1 MRILSYPVFMRALD
15 YYLCDVFTSTPLT
28 GNQLAV
34 FPDAGHLSPEEMQ
47 SIARETNLSETT
59 FVCRRDA
66 ATEAA
71 QGYRVRIFTVREEL
85 PFAGH
90 PTLGSAAVIR
100 RFVADQPNLPALTLD
115 LNAGRVP
122 VVFDDSQATAPAVYG
137 EMTQPKAE
145 LGAVQSRE
153 VIAPALGL
161 EPGDLSP
168 KWAPQIT
175 STGNPF
181 CIVPLRSVE
190 ALARLG
196 LRADLAPALLA
207 SIGARF
213 FYVIAQEQ
221 PGQWQ
226 ARMQFYNGEDPAT
239 GSAAGC
245 AMVYLVGNGIEPPDT
260 QIHLR
265 QGLAIHRPSDLYGR
279 CSLQNGKPAQVRIS
293 GCTVFV
299 AKGRLFL
306 EQFT

>member
-1 MRILSYPVFMRALD
+1 MRILGYPVFMRALD

-34 FPDAGHLSPEEMQ
+34 FVDAGHLTPEQMQ
-47 SIARETNLSETT
+47 SIARETNLSETA
-59 FVCRRDA
+59 FLCRRDP

-71 QGYRVRIFTVREEL
+71 EGYRVRIFTVREEL

-90 PTLGSAAVIR
+90 PTLGTAAVIR
-100 RFVADQPNLPALTLD
+100 RFVAAQSNLPALTLD
-115 LNAGRVP
+115 LNVGRVP
-122 VVFDDSQATAPAVYG
+122 VVFDDAQAMGLAVYG

-145 LGAVQSRE
+145 LCAVQSRE
-153 VIAPALGL
+153 AIAPALGL
-161 EPGDLSP
+161 APGDLSP
-168 KWAPQIT
+168 LWPPQIT

-181 CIVPLRSVE
+181 CIVPLASVE
-190 ALARLG
+190 ALERLS
-196 LRADLAPALLA
+196 LRADLAPALLQ

-213 FYVIAQEQ
+213 FYVIAQQ
-221 PGQWQ
+221 KPGQWQ

-245 AMVYLVGNGIEPPDT
+245 AMVYLVGNSIEPPDM

-265 QGLAIHRPSDLYGR
+265 QGLAIHRPSDIYGR
-279 CSLQNGKPAQVRIS
+279 CSLESGKPAQVRIA

>member
-1 MRILSYPVFMRALD
+1 MRILGYPVFMRALD
-15 YYLCDVFTSTPLT
+15 YYLCDVFTSTPFT

-34 FPDAGHLSPEEMQ
+34 FVDAGQLSSEQMQ
-47 SIARETNLSETT
+47 SIAREMNLSETA
-59 FVCRRDA
+59 FLCRRDPA
-66 ATEAA
+66 IEAA
-71 QGYRVRIFTVREEL
+71 EGYRVRIFTVREEL

-90 PTLGSAAVIR
+90 PTLGTAAVIR
-100 RFVADQPNLPALTLD
+100 RFVAAQSNLPALTLD

-122 VVFDDSQATAPAVYG
+122 VAFDDAQAPAVYG

-145 LGAVQSRE
+145 LGAVQARE
-153 VIAPALGL
+153 AIAPALGL
-161 EPGDLSP
+161 RVEDLSP
-168 KWAPQIT
+168 VWPPQIT

-181 CIVPLRSVE
+181 CIVPLASVE
-190 ALARLG
+190 ALARLS
-196 LRADLAPALLA
+196 LRADLAPALLQ

-213 FYVIAQEQ
+213 FYVIAQQ
-221 PGQWQ
+221 RPGQWQ

-245 AMVYLVGNGIEPPDT
+245 AVVYLVGHGIEPPEAC
-260 QIHLR
+260 IHFR
-265 QGLAIHRPSDLYGR
+265 QGLAIRRPSDLYGR
-279 CSLQNGKPAQVRIS
+279 CSLQDGKPAQVRVA

>member
-1 MRILSYPVFMRALD
+1 MRALD
-15 YYLCDVFTSTPLT
+15 YYLCDVFTATPLA

-34 FPDAGHLSPEEMQ
+34 FPEAGHLTPEEMQ
-47 SIARETNLSETT
+47 AIARETNLSETT
-59 FVCRRDA
+59 FLCRRDA

-71 QGYRVRIFTVREEL
+71 EGYRVRIFTVREEL

-90 PTLGSAAVIR
+90 PTLGTAAVIR
-100 RFVADQPNLPALTLD
+100 RFVADEPNLPALTLH

-122 VVFDDSQATAPAVYG
+122 VVFDHTQAAAPAVYG
-137 EMTQPKAE
+137 EMTQPLAE

-153 VIAPALGL
+153 AIAPALGL
-161 EPGDLSP
+161 RVEDLSP
-168 KWAPQIT
+168 AWAPQIT

-181 CIVPLRSVE
+181 CIVPLASVD
-190 ALARLG
+190 ALTRLS
-196 LRADLAPALLA
+196 LRPDLAPALLQ

-221 PGQWQ
+221 SGQWQ

-245 AMVYLVGNGIEPPDT
+245 AVVYLVGNGIEPPDT

-279 CSLQNGKPAQVRIS
+279 CSLQNGKPVQARVA

>member
-1 MRILSYPVFMRALD
+1 MRALD
-15 YYLCDVFTSTPLT
+15 YYLCDVFTATPLT

-34 FPDAGHLSPEEMQ
+34 FPDAGHLRPEEMQ

-59 FVCRRDA
+59 FLCRRDA

-90 PTLGSAAVIR
+90 PTLGTAAVIR
-100 RFVADQPNLPALTLD
+100 RFVAQEPNLPALTLD

-122 VVFDDSQATAPAVYG
+122 VVFDDAQATPSAIFG
-137 EMTQPKAE
+137 EMTQPRAE
-145 LGAVQSRE
+145 MGAVQSRE
-153 VIAPALGL
+153 AIAPTLSL
-161 EPGDLSP
+161 SVDDLSP
-168 KWAPQIT
+168 AWAPQIT

-190 ALARLG
+190 ALDRLS
-196 LRADLAPALLA
+196 LRPDLAPALLD

-213 FYVIAQEQ
+213 FYVIAQQ
-221 PGQWQ
+221 KPGLWH

-265 QGLAIHRPSDLYGR
+265 QGLAIHRPSDIYGR
-279 CSLQNGKPAQVRIS
+279 ASLLNGKPAQVRIS